1 MPKANDRRAG
11 ELCEIALVTPKIA
24 AELVRVGD
32 QIDSAMSENEPLI
45 DGYERLYAQLG
56 LQRDAISSAFR
67 EGRFTRIDITIMQ
80 HLEQLD
86 AALVHRIGIYFLNEH
101 GAVISGSEPNWR
113 QRIKHLL
120 GSRPISTRDVFIAI
134 AENVLLGQ
142 LGSSGIP
149 DATARRWDILVEAL
163 PILGFKDADGD
174 ARLLSQHA
182 SGVRK
187 ALLEL
192 EPRFPEVMGIAR
204 GWDPSSIV
212 GPAGDFHV
220 ALPQDV
226 SRLLQLEH
234 SKQSPQMSPPAH
246 VTPRGSDDV
255 SSRGA
260 DAGRNAAREPRDGG
274 GGGGGEAGGG
284 SNKP

>member
-11 ELCEIALVTPKIA
+11 ELCEIALVTPEIA
-24 AELVRVGD
+24 AEIIRVAD
-32 QIDSAMSENEPLI
+32 QVNTTTSEDNPLI
-45 DGYERLYAQLG
+45 AGYEQLYEA
-56 LQRDAISSAFR
+56 LQTQRVAISQAFR
-67 EGRFTRIDITIMQ
+67 ERRFTRSDIAIMKQ
-80 HLEQLD
+80 LEQLD
-86 AALVHRIGIYFLNEH
+86 AALVQRIGIFFLNEH

-174 ARLLSQHA
+174 ARLLSQHV

-192 EPRFPEVMGIAR
+192 EPRFREVMGIAR
-204 GWDPSSIV
+204 GWDPRSSV
-212 GPAGDFHV
+212 ASTGDFHV

-234 SKQSPQMSPPAH
+234 AKQSPQMSPPAH
-246 VTPRGSDDV
+246 VATRGSDDV

-260 DAGRNAAREPRDGG
+260 DASGNAAREPRDGG

>member
-1 MPKANDRRAG
+1 MPKANDTRAR
-11 ELCEIALVTPKIA
+11 ELCEIALVTPEIA
-24 AELVRVGD
+24 AELIRVAD
-32 QIDSAMSENEPLI
+32 QVNTTVSEDNPLI
-45 DGYERLYAQLG
+45 AGYEQLYEA
-56 LQRDAISSAFR
+56 LQTQRVAISQAFR
-67 EGRFTRIDITIMQ
+67 ERRFTRSDITIMQ
-80 HLEQLD
+80 QLEQLD
-86 AALVHRIGIYFLNEH
+86 AALVHRIGIYFLDEH

-120 GSRPISTRDVFIAI
+120 GSRPISTRDVFLAI
-134 AENVLLGQ
+134 AENVLQRHLD
-142 LGSSGIP
+142 SSGIP
-149 DATARRWDILVEAL
+149 DAAARRWDILVEAL

-174 ARLLSQHA
+174 ARLLSQHV

-192 EPRFPEVMGIAR
+192 EPRFREVMGIAR
-204 GWDPSSIV
+204 GWDPRSSV
-212 GPAGDFHV
+212 ASTGDFHV
-220 ALPQDV
+220 ALPADV
-226 SRLLQLEH
+226 SRFLQLEH
-234 SKQSPQMSPPAH
+234 STQSPQMSPPAH

-260 DAGRNAAREPRDGG
+260 DAGSNAAREPRD